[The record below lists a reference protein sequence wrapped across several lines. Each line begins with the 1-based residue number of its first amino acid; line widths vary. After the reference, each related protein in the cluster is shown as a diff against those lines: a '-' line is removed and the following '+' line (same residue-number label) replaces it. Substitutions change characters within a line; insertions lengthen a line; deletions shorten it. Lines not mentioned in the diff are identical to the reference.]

1 MKSLTL
7 AVCVPVARVRP
18 VWMSMGKGAVLVRVI
33 MVHTGWH
40 LLVEVIV
47 MSVVVSM
54 PVFVYD
60 SFMVMSM

>member
-33 MVHTGWH
+33 MVHPGCH
-40 LLVEVIV
+40 LWVEVIV

-54 PVFVYD
+54 PVVVYG